1 MKKFVIFLNL
11 LLICPFV
18 SISCVNEKGGYEN
31 GHEYVDLGL
40 SVKWA
45 TCNIGADST
54 WYGGAHFEWGE
65 VEPRQWGDSKEN
77 KYCEYGSDITKYC
90 TIAKYGYNGLV
101 DDKIILDAEDDAATI
116 NWGGRWRMP
125 TKEEFDEL
133 CDNCTFELQTLN
145 GKIGYKVIGKNG
157 NFIFLPF
164 AGYMDDERYQDGFIG
179 YYWSSSCGYS
189 DDEGAFHIYITA
201 INKGIDSDYYLY
213 GRCYGHSVRAVCP

>member
-1 MKKFVIFLNL
+1 MKKFVVILNL
-11 LLICPFV
+11 LLICSFV

-45 TCNIGADST
+45 TCNIGADSA
-54 WYGGAHFEWGE
+54 WNGGAYFEWGE

-77 KYCEYGSDITKYC
+77 KYCAYFSDITKYC

-125 TKEEFDEL
+125 TKEEFEEL

-157 NFIFLPF
+157 NFIFLPMPDF
-164 AGYMDDERYQDGFIG
+164 EEGEAMWVRVGR
-179 YYWSSSCGYS
+179 YWSSSLYISLPFQAYQMVLEKYS
-189 DDEGAFHIYITA
+189 VDVHDWSRSSSAFI
-201 INKGIDSDYYLY
+201 
-213 GRCYGHSVRAVCP
+213 RPVCP

>member
-1 MKKFVIFLNL
+1 MKKFVVFLNL
-11 LLICPFV
+11 LLICSFV

-45 TCNIGADST
+45 TCNIGADSA
-54 WYGGAHFEWGE
+54 WNGGAHFEWGE

-77 KYCEYGSDITKYC
+77 KYCAYSSDITKYC

-157 NFIFLPF
+157 NFIFLPMPDIEEGE
-164 AGYMDDERYQDGFIG
+164 AMWVRVGR
-179 YYWSSSCGYS
+179 YWSSSLYISLPFQAYQMVLEKYS
-189 DDEGAFHIYITA
+189 VDVYDWSRGSSAFI
-201 INKGIDSDYYLY
+201 
-213 GRCYGHSVRAVCP
+213 RPVCP

>member
-1 MKKFVIFLNL
+1 MKKFVVFLNL
-11 LLICPFV
+11 LLICSFV
-18 SISCVNEKGGYEN
+18 SIYCVNEKSGYEN

-45 TCNIGADST
+45 TCNIGADSA
-54 WYGGAHFEWGE
+54 WNGGAHFEWGE

-77 KYCEYGSDITKYC
+77 KYCAYSSDITKYC

-157 NFIFLPF
+157 NFIFLPMPDIEEGE
-164 AGYMDDERYQDGFIG
+164 AMWVRVGR
-179 YYWSSSCGYS
+179 YWSSSLYISLPFQAYQMVLEKYS
-189 DDEGAFHIYITA
+189 VDVYDWSRGISAFI
-201 INKGIDSDYYLY
+201 
-213 GRCYGHSVRAVCP
+213 RPVCP

>member
-77 KYCEYGSDITKYC
+77 KYCAYSSDITKYC

-157 NFIFLPF
+157 NFIFLPMPDIEEGE
-164 AGYMDDERYQDGFIG
+164 AMWVRVGR
-179 YYWSSSCGYS
+179 YWSSSLYISLPFQAYQMVLEKYS
-189 DDEGAFHIYITA
+189 VDVYDWYRDSSAFI
-201 INKGIDSDYYLY
+201 
-213 GRCYGHSVRAVCP
+213 RPVCP

>member
-77 KYCEYGSDITKYC
+77 KYCAYSSDITKYC
-90 TIAKYGYNGLV
+90 TIAKYGHNGLV

-157 NFIFLPF
+157 NFIFLPMPDIEEGE
-164 AGYMDDERYQDGFIG
+164 AMWVRVGR
-179 YYWSSSCGYS
+179 YWSSSLYISLPFQAYQMVLEKYS
-189 DDEGAFHIYITA
+189 VDVYDWYRDSSAFI
-201 INKGIDSDYYLY
+201 
-213 GRCYGHSVRAVCP
+213 RPVCP

>member
-1 MKKFVIFLNL
+1 MKKFVVFLNL
-11 LLICPFV
+11 LLICSFV

-45 TCNIGADST
+45 TCNIGADSA
-54 WYGGAHFEWGE
+54 WNGGAHFEWGE

-77 KYCEYGSDITKYC
+77 KYCAYSSDITKYC

-101 DDKIILDAEDDAATI
+101 DDKIILDAEDDATTI

-157 NFIFLPF
+157 NFIFLPMPDIEEGE
-164 AGYMDDERYQDGFIG
+164 AMWVRVGR
-179 YYWSSSCGYS
+179 YWSSSLYISLPFQAYQMVLEKYS
-189 DDEGAFHIYITA
+189 VDVYDWSRGSSAFI
-201 INKGIDSDYYLY
+201 
-213 GRCYGHSVRAVCP
+213 RPVCP

>member
-1 MKKFVIFLNL
+1 MKKFVVFLNL
-11 LLICPFV
+11 LLICSFV

-45 TCNIGADST
+45 TCNIGADSA
-54 WYGGAHFEWGE
+54 WNGGAHFEWGE

-77 KYCEYGSDITKYC
+77 KYCAYSSDITKYC

-101 DDKIILDAEDDAATI
+101 DDKIILDAEDDATTI

-125 TKEEFDEL
+125 TKEEFEEL

-157 NFIFLPF
+157 NFIFLPMPDIEEGE
-164 AGYMDDERYQDGFIG
+164 AMWVRVGR
-179 YYWSSSCGYS
+179 YWSSSLYISLPFQAYQMVLEKYS
-189 DDEGAFHIYITA
+189 VDVYDWSRGSSAFI
-201 INKGIDSDYYLY
+201 
-213 GRCYGHSVRAVCP
+213 RPVCP

>member
-1 MKKFVIFLNL
+1 MKKFVVVLNL
-11 LLICPFV
+11 LLICSFV

-45 TCNIGADST
+45 TCNIAADSM

-65 VEPRQWGDSKEN
+65 VEPRQRGDSKEN
-77 KYCEYGSDITKYC
+77 KYCAYSSDITKYC

-125 TKEEFDEL
+125 TKEEFEEL

-145 GKIGYKVIGKNG
+145 GKIGYKVISKNG
-157 NFIFLPF
+157 NFIFLPMPDIEEGE
-164 AGYMDDERYQDGFIG
+164 AMWVRVGR
-179 YYWSSSCGYS
+179 YWSSSLYISLPFQAYQMVLEKYS
-189 DDEGAFHIYITA
+189 VDVYDWSRSSSAFI
-201 INKGIDSDYYLY
+201 
-213 GRCYGHSVRAVCP
+213 RPVCP

>member
-1 MKKFVIFLNL
+1 MKKFVVFLNL

-65 VEPRQWGDSKEN
+65 VEPRQWDDSKEN
-77 KYCEYGSDITKYC
+77 KYCAYSSDITKYC
-90 TIAKYGYNGLV
+90 TIAKYGHNGLV

-157 NFIFLPF
+157 NFIFLPMPDIEEGE
-164 AGYMDDERYQDGFIG
+164 AMWVHVGR
-179 YYWSSSCGYS
+179 YWSSSLYISLPFQAYQMVLEKYS
-189 DDEGAFHIYITA
+189 VDVYDWDRGSSSAFI
-201 INKGIDSDYYLY
+201 
-213 GRCYGHSVRAVCP
+213 RPVCP

>member
-1 MKKFVIFLNL
+1 MKKFVVFLNL
-11 LLICPFV
+11 LLICSFV

-54 WYGGAHFEWGE
+54 WYDGAHFEWGE

-77 KYCEYGSDITKYC
+77 KYCAYSSDITKYC

-145 GKIGYKVIGKNG
+145 GEIGYKVIGKNG
-157 NFIFLPF
+157 NFIFLPMPDF
-164 AGYMDDERYQDGFIG
+164 EEGEAMWVRVGR
-179 YYWSSSCGYS
+179 YWSSSLYISLPFQAYQMVLEKYS
-189 DDEGAFHIYITA
+189 VDVYDWSRSSLAFI
-201 INKGIDSDYYLY
+201 
-213 GRCYGHSVRAVCP
+213 RPVCP

>member
-1 MKKFVIFLNL
+1 MKKFVVFLNL
-11 LLICPFV
+11 LLICSFV
-18 SISCVNEKGGYEN
+18 SISCVNEKSGYEN

-45 TCNIGADST
+45 TCNIGADSA
-54 WYGGAHFEWGE
+54 WNGGAHFEWGE

-77 KYCEYGSDITKYC
+77 KYCEYSSDITKYC

-157 NFIFLPF
+157 NFIFLPMPDIEEGE
-164 AGYMDDERYQDGFIG
+164 AMWVRVGR
-179 YYWSSSCGYS
+179 YWSSSLYISLPFQAYQMVLEKYS
-189 DDEGAFHIYITA
+189 VDVYDWSRGSSAFI
-201 INKGIDSDYYLY
+201 
-213 GRCYGHSVRAVCP
+213 RPVCP

>member
-1 MKKFVIFLNL
+1 MKKFVVFLNL
-11 LLICPFV
+11 LLICSFV

-45 TCNIGADST
+45 TCNIGADSA
-54 WYGGAHFEWGE
+54 WNGGAHFEWGE

-77 KYCEYGSDITKYC
+77 KYCAYSSDITKYC
-90 TIAKYGYNGLV
+90 TIAKYGHNGLV

-125 TKEEFDEL
+125 TKEEFEEL

-157 NFIFLPF
+157 NFIFLPMPDIEEGE
-164 AGYMDDERYQDGFIG
+164 AMWVRVGR
-179 YYWSSSCGYS
+179 YWSSSLYISLPFQAYQMVLEKYS
-189 DDEGAFHIYITA
+189 VDVYDWSRGSSAFI
-201 INKGIDSDYYLY
+201 
-213 GRCYGHSVRAVCP
+213 RPVCP